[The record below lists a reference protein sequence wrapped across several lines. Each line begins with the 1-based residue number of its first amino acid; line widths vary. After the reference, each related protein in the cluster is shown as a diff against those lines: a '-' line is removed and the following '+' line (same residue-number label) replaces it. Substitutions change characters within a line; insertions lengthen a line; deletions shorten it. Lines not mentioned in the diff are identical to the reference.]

1 MKVFVNFVKTIEVD
15 IPDNLA
21 QIVETHRE
29 FGFEG
34 LTDESRDQLADAL
47 DKAFDDISEEEKTLS
62 INDLAQCTVSNC
74 TLPTFTDSLE
84 MLVR

>member
-1 MKVFVNFVKTIEVD
+1 MKVLVNFVKTIEMD

-34 LTDESRDQLADAL
+34 LTDESMDQLADTIE
-47 DKAFDDISEEEKTLS
+47 KAFDDIPEEQKVLTT
-62 INDLAQCTVSNC
+62 NDLAECTVSNS
-74 TLPTFTDSLE
+74 TLPTFTDFNEVLT
-84 MLVR
+84 R

>member
-47 DKAFDDISEEEKTLS
+47 EKAFDDIPAKEKVLTTD
-62 INDLAQCTVSNC
+62 DLAECTVSNC
-74 TLPTFTDSLE
+74 NFPTFTDSLE

>member
-1 MKVFVNFVKTIEVD
+1 MKVLVNFVKTLEMD
-15 IPDNLA
+15 IPDSLE

-34 LTDESRDQLADAL
+34 LADESRDQLADAIE
-47 DKAFDDISEEEKTLS
+47 KAFDDIPEEQKVLTT
-62 INDLAQCTVSNC
+62 NDLAECTVSNC